1 MRIVKDFLLTCV
13 MAMTISVSA
22 IAQTDQKELAIAQ
35 MNSCVNTLTNII
47 NNKSMAV
54 LEHESDELLNNLTVK
69 HMVGLPEIAE
79 FRVDLI
85 DAIGNLGIT
94 EEERSVLRR
103 VNSIKED
110 NLKWKALSGAL
121 NNTMLITGGG
131 NNATQLGFQALLT
144 AARTG
149 IEYKASKNDL
159 QIEELQAMW
168 ELRKNDLNAFIKLRK
183 EALDIIFRLYQKY
196 NLKESDRLTEQSS
209 LQFQKIIS
217 EPDAKKMVRLLTD
230 NAAKFNHLADY
241 YYYLGMG
248 YLDCGNI
255 GKANEC
261 FTRYD
266 EIYGKAP
273 IYRTNEKKGM
283 ISLARLTYN
292 KNMTAEDIEK
302 NINDVL
308 VNLPNNSMAAIQCA
322 VMADKILKKPTK
334 SLSIMRAALDNES
347 IDDKTAVMMASSL
360 ILPKISNK
368 TSIYKDFLSAYVNQ
382 KSYDIDAAINIW
394 IAKKD
399 NVFAKLKSIFT
410 ISDLATHPWMVGE
423 AEVSDK
429 MIISCPSKYTVDLS
443 KVQMFV
449 EKHDEKEVTIYPYIL
464 TEKNAL
470 SLEKVNKVGC
480 FKQKPNLKYLYMDA
494 CGKDRFIVKDGINYN
509 AIQQETYPRQSE
521 FNLSEKDI
529 KNIIKFLKDNAPEK
543 SRTQIVAT
551 KSDQKLTQINKNN
564 ITYNIPSQL
573 KSQSAKLR
581 HTAAQKGRTYVKF
594 ILDDVRKIEICY
606 IFDPAKE
613 SLIPCYIETQGKK
626 QFANAA
632 YMKELGYSAKP
643 AAKKATNPSVKTQKK
658 ATTSAADKGSTPKNA
673 VKKTPTKTE
682 VKKETPK
689 KEKSWWNKLTGGDD
703 KTDKKESEKKSE
715 IQKDTKK
722 QDAKKAP
729 VKKEDKSWWD
739 KLKGGD
745 DKANKKES
753 EKKNAPQK
761 DAKKQDDKKNSD
773 KKETNKEVE
782 KEKSWWKVW

>member
-1 MRIVKDFLLTCV
+1 
-13 MAMTISVSA
+13 
-22 IAQTDQKELAIAQ
+22 

-103 VNSIKED
+103 ANSIKQD

-121 NNTMLITGGG
+121 HNTMLITGGG

-149 IEYKASKNDL
+149 TEYKTSDNDL

-168 ELRKNDLNAFIKLRK
+168 ELRKNDLNSFIKLRK

-248 YLDCGNI
+248 YLDCGNLA
-255 GKANEC
+255 KASEC
-261 FTRYD
+261 FVKYD
-266 EIYGKAP
+266 ELYGKAP

-292 KNMTAEDIEK
+292 KNMSAENIEK

-308 VNLPNNSMAAIQCA
+308 INLPNNSMAAIQCA
-322 VMADKILKKPTK
+322 IMSDKILKKPAK

-347 IDDKTAVMMASSL
+347 MDDKTAVIMASSL
-360 ILPKISNK
+360 LLPKISNK
-368 TSIYKDFLSAYVNQ
+368 ASIYKDFLSAYVNQ
-382 KSYDIDAAINIW
+382 KTYDIDAAINIW

-410 ISDLATHPWMVGE
+410 ITDLATHPWMVGE

-449 EKHDEKEVTIYPYIL
+449 EKHDEKEVDIFPYAL
-464 TEKNAL
+464 TEKNAV

-480 FKQKPNLKYLYMDA
+480 FKQKPNLKYLYMNA
-494 CGKDRFIVKDGINYN
+494 CGKDGFTVKEGINYN

-551 KSDQKLTQINKNN
+551 KNGKKLIPVNKNN
-564 ITYNIPSQL
+564 ITYNIPTQL
-573 KSQSAKLR
+573 KSQSSKLR
-581 HTAAQKGRTYVKF
+581 HTASQKGRTYVKF

-606 IFDPAKE
+606 IFDPTKE
-613 SLIPCYIETQGKK
+613 CLIPCYIESQGKK
-626 QFANAA
+626 QFASTA
-632 YMKELGYSAKP
+632 YMKEFGYSAKP
-643 AAKKATNPSVKTQKK
+643 TAAKKAATPVVKNKLK
-658 ATTSAADKGSTPKNA
+658 ATAPTAAKDGSNKNKVKKVPTTTEGKKNA
-673 VKKTPTKTE
+673 
-682 VKKETPK
+682 PK

-703 KTDKKESEKKSE
+703 KADKKESAKKSE

-722 QDAKKAP
+722 QETKKAP
-729 VKKEDKSWWD
+729 AKKKEKSWWD

-745 DKANKKES
+745 DKADKKDS
-753 EKKNAPQK
+753 AKKTAVKK
-761 DAKKQDDKKNSD
+761 DSKKQDDKKNSD
-773 KKETNKEVE
+773 KKETKKEAD